1 MRVRIPSTAPFIFI
15 LKKFM
20 KEKKEFWELSFK
32 YEELCRNISEHR
44 EFLKNFIDRKKF
56 DRNIQKI
63 AEFIFEE
70 V

>member
-1 MRVRIPSTAPFIFI
+1 
-15 LKKFM
+15 M
-20 KEKKEFWELSFK
+20 KEKKELWELSFK
-32 YEELCRNISEHR
+32 YEELCRNIIEYR